1 MPGAVLP
8 AKDKKHQHQARL
20 QPVGMLHL
28 PSGRVVAC
36 DAIATIDF
44 MPLSRTVTPGVYPVE
59 ASVVTTT
66 KDESRIAGVRIVFSS
81 ATVSTW
87 EVASGGSGYPAEATS
102 LGLFIDAQTVPALQ
116 SYIDDSDSEWW
127 YEPPKTRGKDW
138 QVACF
143 TPDDER
149 LETCALFDST
159 AGDGGF
165 VSYWGLDAGG
175 AAVVLVTDFGLIA

>member
-1 MPGAVLP
+1 
-8 AKDKKHQHQARL
+8 
-20 QPVGMLHL
+20 MLHL

-36 DAIATIDF
+36 DAIATTDF
-44 MPLSRTVTPGVYPVE
+44 VPLSRGVTPGVYPVE
-59 ASVVTTT
+59 ASVVTVS
-66 KDESRIAGVRIVFSS
+66 KDEARIAGARIVFSG

-87 EVASGGSGYPAEATS
+87 EVASGGSAYPPETTS

-116 SYIDDSDSEWW
+116 SYIDDSDGEWW
-127 YEPPKTRGKDW
+127 YEPPKTLGKAW

-149 LETCALFDST
+149 PETCALFDST

-165 VSYWGLDAGG
+165 VSYWGLDAMGT
-175 AAVVLVTDFGLIA
+175 AVVLVTDFNLIA